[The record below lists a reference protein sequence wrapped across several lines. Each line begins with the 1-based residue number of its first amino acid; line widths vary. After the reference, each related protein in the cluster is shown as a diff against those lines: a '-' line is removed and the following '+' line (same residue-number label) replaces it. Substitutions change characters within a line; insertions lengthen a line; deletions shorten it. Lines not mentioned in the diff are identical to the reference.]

1 LERLHPGGP
10 ITEEANEWR
19 CNGIRLGDN
28 PAGATQRRRKRLGKS
43 QPERH
48 GADPSEAAGAED
60 SACRLLRVLSQQLPY
75 LNLVGFEGGWLR
87 GTGDRNRGNVAP
99 YLFRSTA
106 ATHIY
111 IGGRVDALR
120 FLEC

>member
-1 LERLHPGGP
+1 MVP
-10 ITEEANEWR
+10 I
-19 CNGIRLGDN
+19 L
-28 PAGATQRRRKRLGKS
+28 RKRLV
-43 QPERH
+43 PRIRH
-48 GADPSEAAGAED
+48 AGY
-60 SACRLLRVLSQQLPY
+60 LRVLSQQLPY

-111 IGGRVDALR
+111 VGGRVDALR